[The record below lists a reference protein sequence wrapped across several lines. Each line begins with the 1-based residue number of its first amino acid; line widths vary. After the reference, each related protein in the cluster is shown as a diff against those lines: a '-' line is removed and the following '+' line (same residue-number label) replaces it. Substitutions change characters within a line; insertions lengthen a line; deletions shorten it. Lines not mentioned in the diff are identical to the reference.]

1 MSKHLAFL
9 TLCVGFFGFAHRTP
23 AQTNRM
29 ELGVQAGPGLSWLRG
44 NTFLDGTDA
53 QVNAAYGVGFQYNFN
68 KGIGLRTGVSYQRK
82 GSSAEI
88 TLTDINGST
97 LAKGTAL
104 NTLEYLVVPVMVRA
118 GFGRSVRFSAN
129 VGPYAGYLLK
139 GTSRIKGVDGF
150 DDDTTEGL
158 ERWDLGICA
167 GLGIGMNVGG
177 HMLLSAELRQEMGL
191 VNVSKLPV
199 VDDGSILTRGTTLF
213 VGVGYRLGKEL

>member
-1 MSKHLAFL
+1 MSKLL
-9 TLCVGFFGFAHRTP
+9 TLFAFCASTFGFAQQVS
-23 AQTNRM
+23 AQTSRM
-29 ELGVQAGPGLSWLRG
+29 ELAVQAGPGLSWLRG

-53 QVNAAYGVGFQYNFN
+53 QFNAAYGIGFQYNFN

-97 LAKGTAL
+97 LAKGAAL

-118 GFGRSVRFSAN
+118 GFGQSVRFFAN

-139 GTSRIKGVDGF
+139 GTSRIKDVEGF

-158 ERWDLGICA
+158 EQWDLGVCA
-167 GLGIGMNVGG
+167 GLGVDMNAGAR
-177 HMLLSAELRQEMGL
+177 LQLSAELRQAMGL
-191 VNVSKLPV
+191 VNVSKLPL

-213 VGVGYRLGKEL
+213 LGIGYRLGKEL